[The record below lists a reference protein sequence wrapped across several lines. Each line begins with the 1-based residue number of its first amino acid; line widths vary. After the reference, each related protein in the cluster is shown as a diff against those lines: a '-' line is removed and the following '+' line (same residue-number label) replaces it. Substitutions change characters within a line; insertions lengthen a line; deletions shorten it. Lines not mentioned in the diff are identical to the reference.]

1 MSDFFNNGLHIFVL
15 VAITAF
21 VIFGILAL
29 SGRFDHWDSR
39 LIKRAQQAF
48 GRVRRFFQR
57 EQKREEILEQQPHH
71 DDTRHEHHANHV
83 THTETD
89 GDLR

>member
-21 VIFGILAL
+21 VIFGVLAL

-39 LIKRAQQAF
+39 LIRKAQQIF
-48 GRVRRFFQR
+48 SRVRRFFQR
-57 EQKREEILEQQPHH
+57 KQKREKILEHHHH
-71 DDTRHEHHANHV
+71 DDTRHAHHANHV
-83 THTETD
+83 THSIND
-89 GDLR
+89 GDVR